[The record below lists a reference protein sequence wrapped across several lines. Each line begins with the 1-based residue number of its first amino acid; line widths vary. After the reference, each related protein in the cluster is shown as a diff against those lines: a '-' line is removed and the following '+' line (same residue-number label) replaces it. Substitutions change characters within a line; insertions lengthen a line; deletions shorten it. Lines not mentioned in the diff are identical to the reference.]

1 MKLLSK
7 YIIKQLM
14 LGFVLVSIGMMA
26 IVWLAQSFKMIDLFV
41 TKGLSVWLFL
51 KLTLVALPNFL
62 AVISPLAFF
71 AVVLFVYNRMLLDRE
86 LVVMQAVGMS
96 PAQLSRPV
104 FITALILVFLGF
116 CLTLKIVPDSV
127 TAFRELQWT
136 VRNDFSHVLLQE
148 GEFNYLSKGYTVYIR
163 ERGRDGTLH
172 GIMVYDNSTPGIKAA
187 IFAEKGI
194 LMQGKGVTQIMMV
207 NGSRQEL
214 KPGERNFSVL
224 YFDKYTMD
232 FSDALASSKSRSA
245 EDKEL
250 TLTEL
255 VKAQRTDPGM
265 DEEDYR
271 AYKVEAFK
279 RVSQPFYN
287 LVFVLVAMAGLLSG
301 KYDRRGQTK
310 RIIEIVGV
318 VLLLQSAALGF
329 ENLANKNLS
338 YLSLM
343 FLNLLLPCV
352 ACLYLLFRKSEKP
365 TVFERFFTFMKEKI
379 FKKIPFFKRFFA
391 VAFVSLSFLLTE
403 TGEGFCLVPASV
415 PAVSKTAPVD
425 FESDEVVY
433 NKEKDEIIAVGNVEV
448 RQEGT
453 LLKADEITYNRKTA
467 EVKASGNVMIAQPDG
482 SLFFA
487 QSAVLDSS
495 LKEGVVSSFSYMMA
509 DGSQVWAD
517 GGTREENGNII
528 RVREG
533 YFTPC
538 DFCVNSSPL
547 WDLHAKEL
555 IHNDEEMEFTQKH
568 SFLEVK
574 GIPVMYWPYLQYPD
588 FRVKRKTGF
597 LSPIMKKSQAMDI
610 SFGLPFF
617 WVLSENQD
625 LELIPYFATNGHD
638 PLLFARYRGLFSK
651 AELQMEGSVTKDEK
665 TLERKHAEEGH
676 IKGFLNYHINENWRF
691 QSNVYL
697 TSSDT
702 YFRRYKIQGTDDT
715 LSWLQNDMSFE
726 RFSSNSY
733 FSATALAFQNLR
745 ADVKDSSMPYVA
757 PLIDF
762 NYKSQPVYGSA
773 YMTTDIHSS
782 VITRKNN
789 DDSRMISF
797 AQALN
802 LPYVGSF
809 GEIVNFQGQLR
820 YDAFSVDNSEHSGY
834 IGRFYPTASVEVK
847 YPLINQGKTISQVIE
862 PVAKLVIAPS
872 SKENANI
879 PNEDSLDTE
888 FDDSNLFATSRF
900 TGYDR
905 VEYGSHLA
913 YGVKWTLYAPNNSS
927 ISTFFGQSYQ
937 FSKHEVFPE
946 RTGLKPHFSD
956 YVGRVNISY
965 KDLSLAYRFRLDY
978 KDFSPQ
984 TSEVNLN
991 YGREPLRIGVDYMF
1005 LKQSDYFYSDFP
1017 DREEVLFYLNSKLT
1031 KDWSVYYYYRYA
1043 FGEDG
1048 GPIET
1053 GGTLQYED
1061 ECVQIAF
1068 DVEKSYTQ
1076 DRDYKGDLSFV
1087 LRFNLKMLGNFE

>member
-1 MKLLSK
+1 MKLLSQ
-7 YIIKQLM
+7 YIIKQLVI
-14 LGFVLVSIGMMA
+14 GFVLVSVGMMA

-96 PAQLSRPV
+96 PAQLSAPV
-104 FITALILVFLGF
+104 LSTAFLLVLLGF

-172 GIMVYDNSTPGIKAA
+172 GIMVYDNSSPQIKAA
-187 IFAEKGI
+187 VFAEKGI

-214 KPGERNFSVL
+214 KLTTKNFSVL

-232 FSDALASSKSRSA
+232 FSEALANSKARSA

-255 VKAQRTDPGM
+255 LKAKKTDAGLN
-265 DEEDYR
+265 EEDYR
-271 AYKVEAFK
+271 SYKVEAFK
-279 RVSQPFYN
+279 RISQPFYN
-287 LVFVLVAMAGLLSG
+287 LIFVLVAMAGLLSG
-301 KYDRRGQTK
+301 TYDRRGQTK
-310 RIIEIVGV
+310 KIVGIV
-318 VLLLQSAALGF
+318 AIVLLLQSAALGF
-329 ENLANKNLS
+329 ENLSNKNLS

-343 FLNLLLPCV
+343 FLNLLIPLGV
-352 ACLYLLFRKSEKP
+352 CLYLLLRKKEKKN
-365 TVFERFFTFMKEKI
+365 VFLCVFSWIKEKI
-379 FKKIPFFKRFFA
+379 FKPLPFFKRFLTVVA
-391 VAFVSLSFLLTE
+391 VAFFFLLS
-403 TGEGFCLVPASV
+403 GMKDGVCLMPATAPS
-415 PAVSKTAPVD
+415 VSKTAPVD
-425 FESDEVVY
+425 FESDEVIY

-453 LLKADEITYNRKTA
+453 LLKADKITYNRKTT
-467 EVKASGNVMIAQPDG
+467 EVKALGNVMISQPDG

-487 QSAVLDSS
+487 QSAVLDTS

-528 RVREG
+528 RVKEG
-533 YFTPC
+533 YFSPC
-538 DFCVNSSPL
+538 DFCVNSAPL

-574 GIPVMYWPYLQYPD
+574 GVPVMYWPYLQYPD

-597 LSPIMKKSQAMDI
+597 LAPIMKKSQAMDI

-617 WVLSENQD
+617 WVLSDNQD
-625 LELIPYFATNGHD
+625 LELVPYFATNEHD
-638 PLLFARYRGLFSK
+638 PLLFSKYRGVFSS
-651 AELQMEGSVTKDEK
+651 AELQLEGSITKDEK
-665 TLERKHAEEGH
+665 TSERNHASVGH
-676 IKGFLNYHINENWRF
+676 IKGFLNYHIDENWCFR
-691 QSNVYL
+691 SNVYL
-697 TSSDT
+697 TNSDT
-702 YFRRYKIQGTDDT
+702 YFRRYKIQGTDET

-726 RFSSNSY
+726 RFSTDSY
-733 FSATALAFQNLR
+733 LSVTALAFQNLR
-745 ADVKDSSMPYVA
+745 AGVQDSSMPYVA
-757 PLIDF
+757 PLVDF
-762 NYKSQPVYGSA
+762 SYKSQPIYANA

-789 DDSRMISF
+789 NDSRMISF
-797 AQALN
+797 AQAVN
-802 LPYVGSF
+802 LPYVGAF

-820 YDAFSVDNSEHSGY
+820 YDAFSVDNSDYSGY
-834 IGRFYPTASVEVK
+834 IGRFYPTASVEIK
-847 YPLINQGKTISQVIE
+847 YPLINQGDTISQVIE
-862 PVAKLVIAPS
+862 PVAKLVVSPS
-872 SKENANI
+872 SKENDDI

-900 TGYDR
+900 TGYDK
-905 VEYGSHLA
+905 VEYGSHVA
-913 YGVKWTLYAPNNSS
+913 YGVKWTLYAPHNST
-927 ISTFFGQSYQ
+927 ISTFLGQSYQ
-937 FSKHEVFPE
+937 FSKSDVFPE
-946 RTGLKPHFSD
+946 RTGLKPYFSD
-956 YVGRVNISY
+956 YVGRVNVSY
-965 KDLSLAYRFRLDY
+965 RDLSLAYRFRLDY
-978 KDFSPQ
+978 KDFTPQ
-984 TSEVNLN
+984 TSEVNFH
-991 YGREPLRIGVDYMF
+991 YGRDPLRIGIDYMF

-1017 DREEVLFYLNSKLT
+1017 DREEVLFSLNSKLT

-1043 FGEDG
+1043 FGSDG
-1048 GPIET
+1048 GPVET

-1061 ECVQIAF
+1061 ECLQVAF
-1068 DVEKSYTQ
+1068 EVEKSYTK